1 MKNGPKKKGGTG
13 EWLKLPKVGSKGGMT
28 LVEALRARRSLRE
41 YTKEAL
47 KLEELSLLLWAGQGV
62 TGKQGERTAPSA
74 GALFPL
80 EFYVVTGCVQGLAAG
95 TYKYDPKRHALACL
109 ATGDVRSMLYR
120 AALRQECVRD
130 GALIIV
136 IAAVY
141 KRTTHTYGERGIRYV
156 HMDTAHA
163 AQNILLQ
170 AAALKL
176 GSVVVG
182 AFDDDRVKDTIKMQR
197 NEDPLYLIPVGR
209 VKKSR

>member
-1 MKNGPKKKGGTG
+1 MKNGSKKRSYSGNR
-13 EWLKLPKVGSKGGMT
+13 LMLPKVDAIGGMT
-28 LVEALRARRSLRE
+28 LVEALRARRSLRD
-41 YTKEAL
+41 YTKHAL
-47 KLEELSLLLWAGQGV
+47 KLEELSLLLWAGQGI
-62 TGKQGERTAPSA
+62 TGKAGERTAPSA

-80 EFYVVTGCVQGLAAG
+80 ETYMAAGYVEGLAAG
-95 TYKYDPKRHALACL
+95 TYKYDAKRHALTCL
-109 ATGDVRSMLYR
+109 SHTDVRSDLYR

-130 GALIIV
+130 GAVIIV

-141 KRTTHTYGERGIRYV
+141 KRTTRTYGERGIRYV

-170 AAALKL
+170 ATALHL

-182 AFDDDRVKDTIKMQR
+182 AFDDDRVRDTMKMDR
-197 NEDPLYLIPVGR
+197 DEDPLYIIPVGR